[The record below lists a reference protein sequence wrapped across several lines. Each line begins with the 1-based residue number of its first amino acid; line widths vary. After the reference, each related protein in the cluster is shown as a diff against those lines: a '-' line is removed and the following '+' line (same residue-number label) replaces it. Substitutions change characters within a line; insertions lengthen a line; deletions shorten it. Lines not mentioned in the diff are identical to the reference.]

1 MSRVQISVA
10 DIAAARQRAR
20 QVVKHTPVTTSA
32 ALTSLT
38 SSPQANGLIPHGPIV
53 LKAENLQRTGSF
65 KIRGAM
71 NKLFSLG
78 PAVQAGV
85 TAGSAGNHA
94 QALAFAARSFGVPCE
109 IFVPTNAPIAKMAAC
124 RAYGATVVESG
135 ATLEEAVALA
145 QTRALEGGLNFCH
158 PYDDPV
164 VVTGQATL
172 GLELLEDIPDLALVI
187 IPLGGGGLAAGTALA
202 IKLQR
207 PEVTVIGVQID
218 SCAPYVTGEVP
229 PGAVL
234 TLADGIAVKR
244 PGDVTRPLIEHWLDD
259 IVTVNEDSVADAMM
273 LLMERS
279 KLLVE
284 GAGAVGVSALITG
297 RIKPSSVGSTCVVL
311 SGGNVDLGVVPGL
324 IRRHETQ
331 SGRRLILFVRVSDRP
346 GGLAR
351 LLAVFAEAG
360 ASVIDIE
367 HVREG
372 VDLKVRET
380 GVRAVLEVRSLD
392 HAEEVKIAVR
402 AAGYT
407 FDS

>member
-1 MSRVQISVA
+1 MTAVQISTGE
-10 DIAAARQRAR
+10 IEAARAR
-20 QVVKHTPVTTSA
+20 SRHVVKHTPVTTSA
-32 ALTSLT
+32 ALQAVVQSTARR
-38 SSPQANGLIPHGPIV
+38 SSGASSIV

-71 NKLFSLG
+71 NTLFTLG
-78 PAVQAGV
+78 SAAKAGV

-124 RAYGATVVESG
+124 RSYGAQVVEGG
-135 ATLEEAVALA
+135 ATLEDAVAA
-145 QTRALEGGLNFCH
+145 SQARALEGGLHFCH

-164 VVTGQATL
+164 VVTGQATM
-172 GLELLEDIPDLALVI
+172 GLELLEDIADLALVV

-202 IKLQR
+202 VKLHR
-207 PEVTVIGVQID
+207 PKVRVIGVQIE
-218 SCAPYVTGEVP
+218 SCAPYVTGDAP

-234 TLADGIAVKR
+234 TLADGIAVKQ
-244 PGDVTRPLIEHWLDD
+244 PGVITRPLVEHWLDE
-259 IVTVNEDSVADAMM
+259 IVTVTEDSVADAMM

-297 RIKPSSVGSTCVVL
+297 RISPATTGSTCVVL

-351 LLAVFAEAG
+351 LLAVFADAG

-372 VDLKVRET
+372 VNLGVRET
-380 GVRAVLEVRSLD
+380 GVRAVLEVRSAQ
-392 HAEEVKIAVR
+392 HADAVGDAVQ

-407 FDS
+407 FES

>member
-1 MSRVQISVA
+1 MTTEPISPA
-10 DIAAARQRAR
+10 DIVAARQRSA

-32 ALTSLT
+32 AIQSVISG
-38 SSPQANGLIPHGPIV
+38 SSTGNSVV

-78 PAVQAGV
+78 PAATAGV

-94 QALAFAARSFGVPCE
+94 QALAFAARTFGVPCE
-109 IFVPTNAPIAKMAAC
+109 IFVPANAPIAKMAAC
-124 RAYGATVVESG
+124 RSYGAQVVESG
-135 ATLEEAVALA
+135 ATLEDAVASA
-145 QTRALEGGLNFCH
+145 RARAEEGGLHFCH
-158 PYDDPV
+158 PYDDPI

-172 GLELLEDIPDLALVI
+172 GLELLEDIPDLSLVL

-202 IKLQR
+202 IKLHR
-207 PEVTVIGVQID
+207 PEVRVVGVQID

-229 PGAVL
+229 SGAVL

-244 PGDVTRPLIEHWLDD
+244 PGDVTRPLIERWLDE
-259 IVTVNEDSVADAMM
+259 IVTVTEDSVADAMM

-284 GAGAVGVSALITG
+284 GAGAVGVSALISG
-297 RIKPSSVGSTCVVL
+297 HISPAASGSTCVVL

-372 VDLKVRET
+372 VDLHVRET
-380 GVRAVLEVRSLD
+380 GVRAVLEVRSAR
-392 HAEEVKIAVR
+392 HADEVRDAVH
-402 AAGYT
+402 AAGYS
-407 FDS
+407 FES